1 MQEMSKMRNWCYG
14 PDGRPDIEKMKAF
27 MRRHARGSRFD
38 AAGWALFFIWV
49 GIAWLA
55 EVGVEVG
62 LLGVAVITLGMQ
74 GLRKI
79 YGVPVEGF
87 WILVGFGFAIAGV
100 WQWFAIETPLAPLV
114 LIAVGV
120 ALLIW
125 RVWPRSHR
133 RSS

>member
-1 MQEMSKMRNWCYG
+1 MSGLRNFCCG
-14 PDGRPDIEKMKAF
+14 PDGRPDFQEMKTY
-27 MRRHARGSRFD
+27 MDRHDRRTRFD

-55 EVGVEVG
+55 DVSIEVG

-74 GLRKI
+74 RLRKI
-79 YGVPVEGF
+79 YGIPVEGF
-87 WILVGFGFAIAGV
+87 WILVGLGFAAAGL
-100 WQWFAIETPLAPLV
+100 WQWYDIEIRLAPLA

-125 RVWPRSHR
+125 RAWPRGRHR
-133 RSS
+133 SF